1 MGKVILLVIAVS
13 VGYMFGFRDARV
25 HERDVVSRVVD
36 QVRTSLGRPGRDVD
50 SIMIQIE
57 GKK

>member
-13 VGYMFGFRDARV
+13 VGYMFGFRDARA

-36 QVRTSLGRPGRDVD
+36 HVRTSLGRPGSNVD
-50 SIMIQIE
+50 SIMTQIE